1 MVANISLQNW
11 RLQICPALQPCR
23 AVRTWKSA
31 FYEQVTGVKGL
42 IFPFSFISV
51 FALLLFWLRGMLLST
66 VFLCAL

>member
-1 MVANISLQNW
+1 LFIEGGVVVITNE
-11 RLQICPALQPCR
+11 
-23 AVRTWKSA
+23 KSA

>member
-1 MVANISLQNW
+1 MFIEGGVVVITNE
-11 RLQICPALQPCR
+11 
-23 AVRTWKSA
+23 KSA

>member
-1 MVANISLQNW
+1 LGDIS
-11 RLQICPALQPCR
+11 
-23 AVRTWKSA
+23 TEKSA